1 MQNKFT
7 FYLLLLAH
15 NFQKGTG
22 FISSASYV
30 WHIVGIQKMLL
41 NE

>member
-7 FYLLLLAH
+7 FYLFMLEH

-30 WHIVGIQKMLL
+30 WHIVGMQKMLL